1 MSLDLLAAEFGRD
14 LVLPLPLIA
23 LRLAGAV
30 LLCGLIGFE
39 REATDHD
46 AGLRTNMLL
55 GLAAASFAII
65 TLQLVRDFEDSAD
78 VVRMDPLRLVEAAT
92 SGVAFLAAGMI
103 FLSKGQVRNLTTGAM
118 MWLAAG
124 IGLAAG
130 LGLWPIAAMAALL
143 GLGVARLM
151 RRVAARVSDE

>member
-1 MSLDLLAAEFGRD
+1 MTLELLAAEFGRD
-14 LVLPLPLIA
+14 LALPLPFIA

-55 GLAAASFAII
+55 GLAAALFAII
-65 TLQLVRDFEDSAD
+65 TLQLVRDFADSAD

-103 FLSKGQVRNLTTGAM
+103 FLSRGQVRNLTTGAM
-118 MWLAAG
+118 MWLSAG

-130 LGLWPIAAMAALL
+130 LGLWPIAVLGALF
-143 GLGVARLM
+143 GLVVARVLHWLT
-151 RRVAARVSDE
+151 RRVRNG